1 MDTGTMVFL
10 GVVFAAVFL
19 LFQGLMLPAVGD
31 GARLRRSLQRRLAQ
45 INAQSDQQIA
55 SILREKYLTQ
65 LSPLERQLEELP
77 FMDRLAK
84 SIEQAGLSTLAYRVV
99 LSSVLLCIGA
109 TVVSWW
115 FFKSGTLGLLAGALA
130 LWVPY
135 LRITLARRRRLDKIE
150 EQLPDAIDMIK
161 RALRAGHPLTSAIKL
176 VAEDMD
182 QPIAGEFEQASAD
195 LNYGNDLRRS
205 MLGLLSRV
213 PSVSVMAMVTAVLV
227 QKETGGNL
235 AEILEQ
241 ISMVIRGR
249 FRFHRKVRT
258 LSAEGRISAW
268 ILALIPLGLFAL
280 LSISSPSYLPILLK
294 HPIGHRLLEAAG
306 VLAVIGIYWVRRI
319 IRIEV

>member
-1 MDTGTMVFL
+1 MDSGVMIFL
-10 GVVFAAVFL
+10 AVVFAAVFL

-31 GARLRRSLQRRLAQ
+31 GARLRRSLRRRLAQ
-45 INAQSDQQIA
+45 INAESDQQIA
-55 SILREKYLTQ
+55 SILREKYLTR

-84 SIEQAGLSTLAYRVV
+84 SIEQAGLSTPAYRVV
-99 LSSVLLCIGA
+99 LSSLMLGLSA
-109 TVVSWW
+109 TILAWW
-115 FFKSGTLGLLAGALA
+115 FFHSGMLALLTGALA
-130 LWVPY
+130 FWIPY
-135 LRITLARRRRLDKIE
+135 VRIAMARRRRLDKIE

-161 RALRAGHPLTSAIKL
+161 RGLRAGHPFSAAVKL

-182 QPIAGEFEQASAD
+182 QPIAAEFEQAFAD
-195 LNYGNDLRRS
+195 LNYGNDLRRA

-241 ISMVIRGR
+241 ISGVIRGR

-268 ILALIPLGLFAL
+268 ILALIPLGLFAM
-280 LSISSPSYLPILLK
+280 LSVTSPGYLPVLLK
-294 HPIGHRLLEAAG
+294 HPIGHRLLEGSG